1 MERTSNPGS
10 ATPELLFRM
19 YRDRAAATA
28 NPFVLREMQTAAG
41 LSFASTLGT
50 QSVIG
55 SPTAHHNHYRTA
67 DHAAE
72 RESLLQSRAI
82 LAPIPPVRSS
92 TSAALGER
100 RRADSPPRGH
110 FRVVSHATAS
120 AALSATRPGG
130 GGSRHPQGAALCGGG
145 GGGRAPLSLTLN
157 SLDMSKR

>member
-41 LSFASTLGT
+41 LSFASTVGGA
-50 QSVIG
+50 SVLG
-55 SPTAHHNHYRTA
+55 SPTAHQRTT
-67 DHAAE
+67 DDAAE
-72 RESLLQSRAI
+72 RETLLQSRAI
-82 LAPIPPVRSS
+82 LAPMPPARPS

-110 FRVVSHATAS
+110 FRVVSHATGS
-120 AALSATRPGG
+120 AALGATRQGGG
-130 GGSRHPQGAALCGGG
+130 GGSRHPQGAALCGS
-145 GGGRAPLSLTLN
+145 GGRAPLSLTLN